1 MPSIT
6 DTDTDTAV
14 ITGLRAAAVLI
25 ETNGYSAY
33 PDYDGE
39 SGYDVHRAISEVAD
53 NSEAGGRYFDD
64 RLMTAFYGWLEMTGQ
79 IHVIR
84 GSSHADD
91 LVASWELERLRIGDD
106 VVCAL
111 RAAADALCPARRK
124 LDAFEITLVRQARDL
139 AALAGT
145 GSMATWLEN
154 NGRPAVNPDA
164 AQLLAFGAAQS
175 LIKSLAQIIDDL
187 TA

>member
-53 NSEAGGRYFDD
+53 NSEAGGRYF
-64 RLMTAFYGWLEMTGQ
+64 G
-79 IHVIR
+79 
-84 GSSHADD
+84 
-91 LVASWELERLRIGDD
+91 
-106 VVCAL
+106 
-111 RAAADALCPARRK
+111 
-124 LDAFEITLVRQARDL
+124 
-139 AALAGT
+139 
-145 GSMATWLEN
+145 
-154 NGRPAVNPDA
+154 
-164 AQLLAFGAAQS
+164 
-175 LIKSLAQIIDDL
+175 
-187 TA
+187 